1 MQTNPARD
9 ADALRPGRARRH
21 MQSVRA
27 AETTAEGIGRQPRRV
42 ADAPASRP
50 TDSLFLPA
58 MTITIQ
64 IPTIMRS
71 LTRDQKYVEA
81 HGQTVIEAIA
91 HLERNYPGLQRR
103 LMQGDQLHRFVNIY
117 VNDDDI
123 RFNGG
128 LSARLRDGDTITIL
142 PAVAGG

>member
-1 MQTNPARD
+1 MSATSAFDGD
-9 ADALRPGRARRH
+9 ASPLKLRRQHMTRPHGRKAAGDIRR
-21 MQSVRA
+21 R
-27 AETTAEGIGRQPRRV
+27 PYRV
-42 ADAPASRP
+42 TDEPESLP
-50 TDSLFLPA
+50 TDFLLSPT
-58 MTITIQ
+58 MTITVQ

-71 LTRDQKYVEA
+71 LTRDQKYVETD
-81 HGQTVIEAIA
+81 GQTVIEAIA
-91 HLERNYPGLQRR
+91 HLERTYPGLQRR
-103 LMQGDQLHRFVNIY
+103 LVQSGQLHRFVNIY